1 MSQYYK
7 PNRNPDWNYG
17 GKQFRLSRSK
27 IDLFVEC
34 PKCFYLDTKLGVAR
48 PPGFPLTLNIAVD
61 ELLKKEFDIHRA
73 AQTAHPIMKRY
84 GISAV
89 PFQNPNMDKWR
100 DSLRY
105 GVEYLHPKTGL
116 SVRGGVDDIWVN
128 TEGHLIVVDYK
139 ATSKKDTPTLD
150 GDLGAQYKRQME
162 VYQWLLR
169 KNGFTVSNIG
179 YFVYVNGKKDREAF
193 DGKLEFDVTLLPCEG
208 DDSWVDKTLEQI
220 KICLDDNL
228 IPSTGPSCDYCSY
241 RNAVEKVVNDATKPQ
256 KRLL

>member
-27 IDLFVEC
+27 IDLFVQC

-73 AQTAHPIMKRY
+73 AQTAHPIMKQY
-84 GISAV
+84 AV
-89 PFQNPNMDKWR
+89 DALPFQHPDMNKWR

-105 GVEYLHPKTGL
+105 GVEFLHPTTGL
-116 SVRGGVDDIWVN
+116 SVRGGVDDVWIN
-128 TEGHLIVVDYK
+128 PKGELIVVDYK
-139 ATSKKDTPTLD
+139 ATAKKDAPTLD

-162 VYQWLLR
+162 IYQWLF
-169 KNGFTVSNIG
+169 KQNGFSVSPTG
-179 YFVYVNGKKDREAF
+179 YFVYVNGKKDVEAF
-193 DGKLEFDVTLLPCEG
+193 DGKLEFNTTLLACQG

-220 KICLDDNL
+220 KSCLDGNSV
-228 IPSTGPSCDYCSY
+228 PSTGPDCDYCSY
-241 RNAVEKVVNDATKPQ
+241 RESVEKVINDATKPQ